1 MHRHV
6 HASNNLSLE
15 QVQVL
20 SRELDR
26 RNLSVVFA
34 RRHDV
39 EVLANIA
46 RVRSRTRAGCLG
58 IVDAAARARRVVR
71 RNSSRPRRENAR
83 GARSKRRGDARAGV
97 EIVMM
102 LYVCLNKITSW
113 SDGV

>member
-15 QVQVL
+15 QVQVF
-20 SRELDR
+20 SRELDH

-46 RVRSRTRAGCLG
+46 RVRSRTRASSRHRRRRR
-58 IVDAAARARRVVR
+58 ARAPRCEEKFKP
-71 RNSSRPRRENAR
+71 PRRENAR
-83 GARSKRRGDARAGV
+83 GVRSKRRGDARAGA
-97 EIVMM
+97 
-102 LYVCLNKITSW
+102 KS
-113 SDGV
+113 